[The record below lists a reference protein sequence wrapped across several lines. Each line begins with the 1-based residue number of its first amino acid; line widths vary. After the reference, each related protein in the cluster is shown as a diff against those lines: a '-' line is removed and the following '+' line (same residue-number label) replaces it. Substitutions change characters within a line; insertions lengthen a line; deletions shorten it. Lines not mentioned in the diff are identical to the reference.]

1 LRSQGYRLLAIS
13 IALLAVLTS
22 FTCNAATA
30 SGKIIDIYF
39 DEYNT
44 AILELEGAGTVWIG
58 CSSVLFGNDGGIIR
72 EIDWEPKQVKF
83 NSNGEATVKFYS
95 LEFWAPTF
103 SQWTTWWLDE
113 RVGFVFAVWEDKL
126 TALEYKFK
134 YKTLTLPEAFK
145 NTSKNYIMDGLLSQ
159 KWVIDTDGYLLYKT
173 Y

>member
-1 LRSQGYRLLAIS
+1 MRSQGCRLLAIS
-13 IALLAVLTS
+13 IALLAVFTS

-44 AILELEGAGTVWIG
+44 AVLELEGTGTVWIG
-58 CSSVLFGNDGGIIR
+58 CTSVLFGDDDSIIR

-83 NSNGEATVKFYS
+83 NSNGEAIVKFYNA
-95 LEFWAPTF
+95 EFWTPTM
-103 SQWTTWWLDE
+103 SQWITWWFDE

-126 TALEYKFK
+126 TAALYRLK
-134 YKTLTLPEAFK
+134 YKTWTLPEAFK
-145 NTSKNYIMDGLLSQ
+145 NTQKDYIMDGLLSQ
-159 KWVIDTDGYLLYKT
+159 KWVVDTDGYLLYKT